1 MLPVSEEGS
10 GPSRARACSRGSIL
24 IRQAVKQL
32 STLYCVTSVNIVKP
46 LKVH

>member
-10 GPSRARACSRGSIL
+10 GPSRARARACGSIL

-46 LKVH
+46 FKVH